1 MVLYLIIFSSST
13 DINLLY
19 KLLQSN
25 YKEMSRFDVYAA
37 EIASGHLEWGIV
49 HNEKFFKEHAKRL
62 EGKDGDF
69 ELLRVR
75 MVASMLFR
83 RRLVLHIFR
92 SLIVHFSIQVLIM
105 LAAGDD
111 DDVASIA
118 CYDIGEFVRNYPN
131 GRSIA
136 KRLGAKEV
144 VMQLIEN
151 DNEEL
156 KRHALLCV
164 SKMMVQN
171 WSVRESTQS
180 LQLLRFDKGSKRD
193 PHSCSFTF
201 LPFRRQYD
209 NYTLPS

>member
-1 MVLYLIIFSSST
+1 MILSFMVSYDTVYLIISSSCT
-13 DINLLY
+13 DLNLLY

-25 YKEMSRFDVYAA
+25 YKEMSRFDVYSA
-37 EIASGHLEWGIV
+37 EIESGHLEWGIV

-75 MVASMLFR
+75 NLSALFR
-83 RRLVLHIFR
+83 RFYLHVFP
-92 SLIVHFSIQVLIM
+92 LILVHFSIQVLIM

-111 DDVASIA
+111 EDVASIA

-156 KRHALLCV
+156 KRQALLCV

-171 WSVRESTQS
+171 WSVRESIHAS
-180 LQLLRFDKGSKRD
+180 VQLCTK
-193 PHSCSFTF
+193 
-201 LPFRRQYD
+201 
-209 NYTLPS
+209 